1 MLWKPLATS
10 LFLPLKFSSAPTSI
24 PMREMTK
31 RMGFASMA
39 VFRAIWLVVALAAAG
54 TNCATRPMAIWLRF
68 PNTPERALPSWF
80 RAPMA
85 TA

>member
-1 MLWKPLATS
+1 
-10 LFLPLKFSSAPTSI
+10 
-24 PMREMTK
+24 
-31 RMGFASMA
+31 MGFASMA

-54 TNCATRPMAIWLRF
+54 TNCATSPMASWLRF
-68 PNTPERALPSWF
+68 PNTPLKALPSWF